1 MRKFSFSLQKVLEYR
16 EHVEEEL
23 AAELARREEAAE
35 RERRALLRL
44 EEEYRRI
51 REELKREQEARR
63 IDLPSVELRRFFLIV
78 QAGRIA
84 QQKDLVLVLDQAVE
98 ECRQRLI
105 KARQETEALKQLRE
119 KKFLAYRKECLSEE
133 QAFLDETGLRIFF
146 RQAERAD
153 AGLV

>member
-35 RERRALLRL
+35 RERQALLHL
-44 EEEYRRI
+44 EEEYRRT

-63 IDLPSVELRRFFLIV
+63 IDLPAIELRRFFLIV

-84 QQKDLVLVLDQAVE
+84 QQRELVQVLEQAVA
-98 ECRQRLI
+98 ECRRRLV
-105 KARQETEALKQLRE
+105 KARQETEALKQLRA
-119 KKFLAYRKECLSEE
+119 KKFLAYRKACLSEE
-133 QAFLDETGLRIFF
+133 QAFLDEAGLRGFF
-146 RQAERAD
+146 KHAEHAD
-153 AGLV
+153 VELA